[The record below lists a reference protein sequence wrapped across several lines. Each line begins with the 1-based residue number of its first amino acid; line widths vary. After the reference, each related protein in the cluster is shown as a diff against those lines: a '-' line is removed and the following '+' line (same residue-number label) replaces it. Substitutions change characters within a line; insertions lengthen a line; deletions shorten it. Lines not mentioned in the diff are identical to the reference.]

1 MLYVAPSHEI
11 LSQVKMHIVKKVI
24 FNIPNLEE
32 MTIDEINELIRND
45 YDSIVDFN
53 GINYGV
59 DANNQIGDNASTSE
73 KINAIVRQLKSEQ
86 ITRLVEKAFP
96 NLKFRCYAGIKGEK
110 DNGEF
115 QDVTDKDIM
124 DSEFI
129 ILDEAHRLGASEW
142 GPRFESNLRK
152 NAKAKVLAITATPE
166 RVEKDLKE
174 LLDRAFEIFE
184 TSSPCAFDEPANHK
198 EKSVKGLNSY
208 YFSNSNSSEKRERLD
223 EFFEICPRAR
233 KIVIREVI

>member
-59 DANNQIGDNASTSE
+59 DANNQIGDNASRSE
-73 KINAIVRQLKSEQ
+73 KINAIVRQLKPEQ

-115 QDVTDKDIM
+115 QYVTDKDIM

-129 ILDEAHRLGASEW
+129 ILDEAHRLGASE
-142 GPRFESNLRK
+142 
-152 NAKAKVLAITATPE
+152 
-166 RVEKDLKE
+166 
-174 LLDRAFEIFE
+174 
-184 TSSPCAFDEPANHK
+184 
-198 EKSVKGLNSY
+198 
-208 YFSNSNSSEKRERLD
+208 
-223 EFFEICPRAR
+223 
-233 KIVIREVI
+233 